1 MQSDMDSALQD
12 YADFLKAEYV
22 SRGASWAKS
31 GFDRQLVVEFD
42 KGSKF
47 IKVII
52 GYSTDGVRDSDPEP
66 VNRSTMFIDKFVA
79 SSNRMT
85 GISISFSHLEVLTET
100 GLLDMCKRFL
110 SGSLV
115 HRAFSQE
122 GISAAFHEEH

>member
-47 IKVII
+47 IKVIV
-52 GYSTDGVRDSDPEP
+52 GHSTDGVRDSS
-66 VNRSTMFIDKFVA
+66 RSSHSFIVLKSDKFQYGDILKSA
-79 SSNRMT
+79 SWRAPAKNFARGNVLEKSY
-85 GISISFSHLEVLTET
+85 GSISWC
-100 GLLDMCKRFL
+100 G
-110 SGSLV
+110 
-115 HRAFSQE
+115 A
-122 GISAAFHEEH
+122 

>member
-52 GYSTDGVRDSDPEP
+52 GYSTDGVRDPS
-66 VNRSTMFIDKFVA
+66 RSSHSFIVLKSDKFQYGDILKSA
-79 SSNRMT
+79 SWKAPAKNFARGNVLKKDYGT
-85 GISISFSHLEVLTET
+85 ISWC
-100 GLLDMCKRFL
+100 G
-110 SGSLV
+110 
-115 HRAFSQE
+115 A
-122 GISAAFHEEH
+122 